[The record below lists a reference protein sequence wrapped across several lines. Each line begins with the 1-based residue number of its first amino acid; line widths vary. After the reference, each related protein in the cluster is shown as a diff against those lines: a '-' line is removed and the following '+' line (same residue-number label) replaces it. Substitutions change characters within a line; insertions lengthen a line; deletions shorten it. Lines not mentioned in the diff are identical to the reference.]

1 MRAAR
6 CPPAWLALSLA
17 LAACSDGDGGGD
29 GGGGDDALAAGNV
42 AAALDAG
49 SELSRL
55 VVPLEA
61 SADLGGLTADAARI
75 RKIQNAITAFR
86 ALATNPLCVRVA
98 TDTLT
103 FLDVTF
109 DQCRVALVFTLD
121 GSIHAGIAVEV
132 AGGLPSA
139 LVTSVTV
146 GSLVLTGPLRT
157 RQLAGAFELRQAIP
171 PAAAPVELSGD
182 LRFVNDAGAE
192 LALSLGAAWTVA
204 NSCVTF
210 TGGAQLTGDLPG
222 AVGSIALSGEGVQ
235 SCRDQ
240 CPTAGSVELSYGR
253 GTLLAWTYTGASTV
267 EVEGPRGKRALV
279 PLACGGS

>member
-1 MRAAR
+1 MRADR
-6 CPPAWLALSLA
+6 QSSVPLPLLLA
-17 LAACSDGDGGGD
+17 LALALPACSGGD
-29 GGGGDDALAAGNV
+29 DGESDDALAAGDV
-42 AAALDAG
+42 AAALDSG

-61 SADLGGLTADAARI
+61 SADLGGLLPDAARA
-75 RKIQNAITAFR
+75 RKIQNAILAFR
-86 ALATNPLCVRVA
+86 ALVASPLCVRVA
-98 TDTLT
+98 TDSVT

-109 DQCRVALVFTLD
+109 DRCRIGLLFTLD
-121 GSIHAGIAVEV
+121 GSLHAGVAIEV
-132 AGGLPSA
+132 TGGLPSA
-139 LVTSVTV
+139 LVVSVNV
-146 GSLVLTGPLRT
+146 PSLALAGPLRS
-157 RQLAGAFELRQAIP
+157 RQLSGAFELRQAISP
-171 PAAAPVELSGD
+171 LATPVELSGD

-192 LALSLGAAWTVA
+192 LALSLGAEWTVV

-210 TGGAQLTGDLPG
+210 TGGAQLSGDLPG
-222 AVGSIALSGEGVQ
+222 ALGPIALSGERVQ

-267 EVEGPRGKRALV
+267 EVRGPRGKRVEV